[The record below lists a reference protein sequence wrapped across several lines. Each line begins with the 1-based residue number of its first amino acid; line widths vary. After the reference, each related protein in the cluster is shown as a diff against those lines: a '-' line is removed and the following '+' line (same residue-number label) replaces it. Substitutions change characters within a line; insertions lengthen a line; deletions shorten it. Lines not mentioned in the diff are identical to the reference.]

1 MDNNQIYHEV
11 WGELVIN
18 SQAST
23 VQPFKFGNVILFHS
37 ARYMWKRRYPDTSSL
52 KRWINTPVLVMI
64 NQTVQL
70 NKCYVNWATNS
81 IRKQTAMFPDDT
93 YKLKNTIAFGK
104 KTNIQLAPK
113 INTTSNF
120 YTIYRRWF
128 VSIQFAAVSVC
139 GRFGVW
145 PFRSVA
151 VPVWG
156 RSGLWP
162 FRSVAVS
169 VCGRFG
175 LWPFRFWPFR
185 FVAVM
190 TRNHRGDISIY

>member
-1 MDNNQIYHEV
+1 MDNNQIYHKV

-52 KRWINTPVLVMI
+52 KRWINTPVLIMI

-70 NKCYVNWATNS
+70 NKCYVKWSTNS
-81 IRKQTAMFPDDT
+81 IRKQTAMLPNDT

-104 KTNIQLAPK
+104 
-113 INTTSNF
+113 TSSF

-128 VSIQFAAVSVC
+128 ASIQFAAVSVC

-151 VPVWG
+151 FPVCG

-162 FRSVAVS
+162 FRFVAVP

-175 LWPFRFWPFR
+175 LWPFRF
-185 FVAVM
+185 VAVSVLAVSVCG
-190 TRNHRGDISIY
+190 RYDQKP